1 MKSLIFLLVTL
12 SISISSVVSAG
23 DYCNAFKSGYRSVTK
38 NLAIEPVCPEEPPIV
53 FGQRGGMRGY
63 NVGVKAAKADFEMGI
78 GNGYE
83 KKERCKSGWC
93 RFKDIHYSINAIF
106 AFLMIAYVSL
116 AFLSEVIFKE
126 LAFLKLRYHHRNIW
140 EEMGSPKLFSLMDNT
155 HLLKDLSNYIT
166 RMNEIAHSDPLL
178 LKLIGIIIKIEQVIG
193 KATWL
198 IMGVGI
204 ISVINL
210 TISKFL

>member
-1 MKSLIFLLVTL
+1 MSF
-12 SISISSVVSAG
+12 SSVVSAG
-23 DYCNAFKSGYRSVTK
+23 GYCHSFKSGYRSVTN
-38 NLAIEPVCPEEPPIV
+38 NLAIEPVCPQEPPIV
-53 FGQRGGMRGY
+53 FGQRSSSRGF

-83 KKERCKSGWC
+83 KKERCESGWC

-106 AFLMIAYVSL
+106 AFLMVVYVSL
-116 AFLSEVIFKE
+116 VVLSEVIFKE
-126 LAFLKLRYHHRNIW
+126 LAFLKLRYRHREIW
-140 EEMGSPKLFSLMDNT
+140 QEMGSPKLFALMDNS

-178 LKLIGIIIKIEQVIG
+178 FKLIGLIIKLEDVIG

-198 IMGVGI
+198 IIGAGL
-204 ISVINL
+204 ISLISL
-210 TISKFL
+210 IISKFF